1 MSPSRVAGMGCSDRP
16 GAGVPIHS
24 PAPFRQD
31 RMPFDLPTRNRDG
44 SYVGRSAR
52 ASDGDGVACPPEPR
66 SRSRPRGKRP
76 DRLARR
82 ASSEVTGLLALA
94 LLALSGNAGLAGQ
107 LPPEAQ
113 ADRYLLQAED
123 WIRQQDFVAAKGA
136 LDRIV
141 ELQEEH
147 GLTIPDAFWFRHAEV
162 SQRVGLQEEAIESA
176 TRYVTLAGRDGEHYV
191 DALRLLNAVEA
202 AGRRAEAAVAGMEFV
217 RVPAG
222 EFLMGSTSEEAY
234 SSEQPVTRV
243 RISRAFELGKHE
255 VTQGVWEAVMG
266 SNPSSFDECGGDCP
280 VEQVSWDDVQEFIG
294 KLNAAVG
301 EVRYRL
307 PTEAEWEYAARAGTG
322 GDRYGEDLDAIA
334 WCGEGLDGSTHP
346 VGQKAPNAFG
356 LHDMLG
362 NVYEWAQDW
371 YGPYPGGSV
380 TDPRGPASGSA
391 RVFRGGSWMDDARFC
406 RASIRI
412 HFTPGDRYS
421 FLGFRLL
428 RME

>member
-1 MSPSRVAGMGCSDRP
+1 MSPCRVAGTGCSDRP
-16 GAGVPIHS
+16 GASVPIHS
-24 PAPFRQD
+24 PAPCRQG
-31 RMPFDLPTRNRDG
+31 RMPFDLQKRNREG
-44 SYVGRSAR
+44 NCVGRSAR
-52 ASDGDGVACPPEPR
+52 ASDGVARPPEPH

-76 DRLARR
+76 DPLTRR
-82 ASSEVTGLLALA
+82 ASSQVTGLLALA

-191 DALRLLNAVEA
+191 DTLRLLNAVEA

-222 EFLMGSTSEEAY
+222 EFLMGSTSEEA
-234 SSEQPVTRV
+234 SSREQPVTRV

-255 VTQGVWEAVMG
+255 VTQAEWEAVMG
-266 SNPSSFDECGGDCP
+266 SNPSGFDECGGDCP
-280 VEQVSWDDVQEFIG
+280 VERVSWDEVQEFIG
-294 KLNAAVG
+294 RLNALEG
-301 EVRYRL
+301 EARYRL
-307 PTEAEWEYAARAGTG
+307 PTEAEWEYAARAGTS
-322 GDRYGEDLDAIA
+322 GDRYGGDLDAIA
-334 WCGEGLDGSTHP
+334 WYGGNSGDRTHA
-346 VGQKAPNAFG
+346 VGQKAPNAWG

-362 NVYEWAQDW
+362 NVLEWVQDW
-371 YGPYPGGSV
+371 YGEYPGGSV
-380 TDPRGPASGSA
+380 TDPQGPASGSY
-391 RVFRGGSWMDDARFC
+391 RVFRGGGWIYYAGNCRVSNRFDDPSGFRL
-406 RASIRI
+406 
-412 HFTPGDRYS
+412 Y

>member
-1 MSPSRVAGMGCSDRP
+1 MSPCRVAGMGCSDRP

-31 RMPFDLPTRNRDG
+31 RMPFDLPRRNREG

-52 ASDGDGVACPPEPR
+52 ASDGDGVACPPEPH

-82 ASSEVTGLLALA
+82 ASSAVTGLLALA

-123 WIRQQDFVAAKGA
+123 WIQQQDFVAAKGV
-136 LDRIV
+136 LDRVV
-141 ELQEEH
+141 E
-147 GLTIPDAFWFRHAEV
+147 
-162 SQRVGLQEEAIESA
+162 LQEEAIESA
-176 TRYVTLAGRDGEHYV
+176 TRYVTLVGRDGEHYV

-222 EFLMGSTSEEAY
+222 AFLMGSTSEEADDD
-234 SSEQPVTRV
+234 ERPLTRV
-243 RISRAFELGKHE
+243 RISRWFELGKHE
-255 VTQGVWEAVMG
+255 VTQPEWETVMG
-266 SNPSSFDECGGDCP
+266 SNPSRFDQCGGDCP

-307 PTEAEWEYAARAGTG
+307 PTEAEWEYAARVGTG
-322 GDRYGEDLDAIA
+322 GDRYGE
-334 WCGEGLDGSTHP
+334 GFDGSTHP

-362 NVYEWAQDW
+362 NVWEWVQDW
-371 YGPYPGGSV
+371 YAGYPGGSV
-380 TDPRGPASGSA
+380 TDP
-391 RVFRGGSWMDDARFC
+391 
-406 RASIRI
+406 
-412 HFTPGDRYS
+412 
-421 FLGFRLL
+421 
-428 RME
+428 

>member
-1 MSPSRVAGMGCSDRP
+1 MSPCRVAGMGCSDRP

-31 RMPFDLPTRNRDG
+31 RMPFDLPRRNRQG

-52 ASDGDGVACPPEPR
+52 ASDGVARPAKPNSLR
-66 SRSRPRGKRP
+66 RPRRQRP
-76 DRLARR
+76 DRVARR
-82 ASSEVTGLLALA
+82 ASSAVTGLLALA

-202 AGRRAEAAVAGMEFV
+202 AGRRAGAAVAGMEFV

-222 EFLMGSTSEEAY
+222 EFLMGSTSEEAADD
-234 SSEQPVTRV
+234 ERPLTRV
-243 RISRAFELGKHE
+243 RISRPFELGKHE
-255 VTQGVWEAVMG
+255 VTQGFTEWEAVMV
-266 SNPSSFDECGGDCP
+266 SNPSHFDQCGGDCP
-280 VEQVSWDDVQEFIG
+280 VERVSWDDVQEFIG
-294 KLNAAVG
+294 RLNALAG
-301 EVRYRL
+301 EARYRL
-307 PTEAEWEYAARAGTG
+307 PTEAEWEYEARAGTG
-322 GDRYGEDLDAIA
+322 GDRYGGDLDAIA
-334 WCGEGLDGSTHP
+334 WCGEDFDAGSHPQQLPRLPPAEDGVALCSLT
-346 VGQKAPNAFG
+346 
-356 LHDMLG
+356 L
-362 NVYEWAQDW
+362 
-371 YGPYPGGSV
+371 
-380 TDPRGPASGSA
+380 
-391 RVFRGGSWMDDARFC
+391 
-406 RASIRI
+406 
-412 HFTPGDRYS
+412 
-421 FLGFRLL
+421 
-428 RME
+428 

>member
-1 MSPSRVAGMGCSDRP
+1 MSPCRVAGTGCSDRP

-24 PAPFRQD
+24 PAPFRQG
-31 RMPFDLPTRNRDG
+31 RMPFELPRRNREG

-52 ASDGDGVACPPEPR
+52 ASDGVACPPEPH

-76 DRLARR
+76 DRVARR
-82 ASSEVTGLLALA
+82 ASPAVTGLLALA

-141 ELQEEH
+141 ALQEEH

-162 SQRVGLQEEAIESA
+162 SQGVGLQEEAIESA

-202 AGRRAEAAVAGMEFV
+202 AGRRAEAAVARMEFV

-222 EFLMGSTSEEAY
+222 EFLMGSTSEEAH
-234 SSEQPVTRV
+234 SREQPVTRV

-255 VTQGVWEAVMG
+255 VTQADWEAVMG

-280 VEQVSWDDVQEFIG
+280 VENVSWDDVQEFIG
-294 KLNAAVG
+294 RLNALEG
-301 EVRYRL
+301 EARYRL
-307 PTEAEWEYAARAGTG
+307 PTEAEWEYAARAGTS
-322 GDRYGEDLDAIA
+322 GDRYAGDLDAIA
-334 WCGEGLDGSTHP
+334 WYSENSGGSTHA
-346 VGQKAPNAFG
+346 VGQKAPNAFR

-362 NVYEWAQDW
+362 NVFEWVQDR
-371 YGPYPGGSV
+371 YGGYPGGSL
-380 TDPRGPASGSA
+380 TDPRGPGSGGY
-391 RVFRGGSWMDDARFC
+391 RVVRGGSWYFNAGAC
-406 RASIRI
+406 RAS
-412 HFTPGDRYS
+412 TRYELE
-421 FLGFRLL
+421 FGYRDYALGFRLL
-428 RME
+428 RTE